1 MKKEIKI
8 KGKKKKNMAE
18 NEKKID
24 GTTSMFI

>member
-8 KGKKKKNMAE
+8 KGKKEKNMVE
-18 NEKKID
+18 NEKKND